1 MVLDSLK
8 TALSNRNILILSV
21 SVSFLMLSFSLYQSF
36 WPLYLLE
43 QGLNVELV
51 ALLSVIG
58 MSSRLLAQLPGGI
71 LADRIGR
78 KKALL
83 IAAPLFVIQPIIY
96 MFATSWEHFVIGQI
110 FGASMSLATPAYNA
124 VVLESL
130 PNEQR
135 GLGYGAFRMI
145 MNITR
150 IFAGIGGVIIDIL
163 GLSQGINLFLM
174 IQIIV
179 SIAFFLII
187 GLFLKETLSEHS
199 TEKKTFVESIRE
211 ILPEYKRNMLHLQ
224 TASSLSQFALNLI
237 NPFIVI
243 YVIKNI
249 GLSYTEWGL
258 LLSIQTVIT
267 IITAIPGGMIAD
279 KFDRRYCIIFARA
292 MVPLTN
298 LSYIFLRTFYPILI
312 IRILAGIGAGLG
324 GGAYGFLGGPAW
336 QSLLADSVTKNKRG
350 RIMGLMGTLTGI
362 TNLPAAPIGAYMWNN
377 YFPELTFYLSMIIGT
392 SALPIIYFFVKEPRN
407 QKRNNIDRIS

>member
-1 MVLDSLK
+1 MALNSLK
-8 TALSNRNILILSV
+8 TAFANRNILVLSI

-71 LADRIGR
+71 LADRLGR

-83 IAAPLFVIQPIIY
+83 IASPLFVIQPLIY

-110 FGASMSLATPAYNA
+110 FGASLSLATPAYNA
-124 VVLESL
+124 IVLESL
-130 PNEQR
+130 PKGQR
-135 GLGYGAFRMI
+135 GLGYGAFRMVL
-145 MNITR
+145 NVTR
-150 IFAGIGGVIIDIL
+150 IFAGVGGVVIDMLGII
-163 GLSQGINLFLM
+163 QGINIFL
-174 IQIIV
+174 IVQIIV
-179 SIAFFLII
+179 SVAFFFMI
-187 GLFLKETLSEHS
+187 GLFLKETLSEQTIEKS
-199 TEKKTFVESIRE
+199 TFIESIRE
-211 ILPEYKRNMLHLQ
+211 IWPEYKQNMLHLQ

-267 IITAIPGGMIAD
+267 IITAIPGGIIAD

-298 LSYIFLRTFYPILI
+298 LSYIFLKSFYPIMI

-336 QSLLADSVTKNKRG
+336 QSLLADSVTKKKRG

-362 TNLPAAPIGAYMWNN
+362 TNLPAAPLGAYMWGN
-377 YFPELTFYLSMIIGT
+377 YFPELTFYISMIIGT
-392 SALPIIYFFVKEPRN
+392 TALPVIYFFVKEPR
-407 QKRNNIDRIS
+407 KRKTKPNG